1 MCCGGY
7 CCIVVAD
14 FLRCALYLIGE
25 AVAVCCVFLE
35 IYSTNKPGPGVAFM
49 SANCRWAMGKRNKP
63 QPASWKRKR
72 RFGRGTAQ
80 RSGLLRS
87 PASQKFSQSANS
99 YHLCVPYLFYRFT
112 WPCEFCL
119 LCDITLASAST
130 ALDSPSACSVLC
142 VPKSV

>member
-80 RSGLLRS
+80 RSALLRS
-87 PASQKFSQSANS
+87 PAS
-99 YHLCVPYLFYRFT
+99 HLFQNLPIAITYVSLYFFYRFT
-112 WPCEFCL
+112 WPCAFCL
-119 LCDITLASAST
+119 LCDMRYITLASAST
-130 ALDSPSACSVLC
+130 ALGLLC
-142 VPKSV
+142 VS